1 MKLLTYIGS
10 VLMCIGLLFSMS
22 FTSKRFNDSNFEDIN
37 ISWVKKENTF
47 VTEVEILDMLKNNF
61 NDIEDISINQ
71 IPISEIEQKLESNQ
85 LLKNAEVY
93 IDLDK
98 NLNIEISTKVP
109 IVRVQTFSG
118 KAFYLSGDAKV
129 FPLSQHYTE
138 RILIASGYLLNQ
150 EDIDAVYR
158 LAKFISTD
166 DFLKAQIVQIYMRAN
181 KDIELIPRVGGHRIV
196 FGKANNVEEK
206 FEKLNLY
213 YEKAIPIVGW
223 RAHKEINLK
232 YQSQIVGVKK

>member
-1 MKLLTYIGS
+1 
-10 VLMCIGLLFSMS
+10 MCIGLLFSMS

-37 ISWVKKENTF
+37 ISCAQKENTF
-47 VTEVEILDMLKNNF
+47 VTEAEIMDMLNKNF
-61 NDIEDISINQ
+61 NDIQDISLDQ

-85 LLKNAEVY
+85 LLNKAEVY
-93 IDLDK
+93 IDLNK

-109 IVRVQTFSG
+109 IVRVKTFSG
-118 KAFYLSGDAKV
+118 KTFYLSEDAKV
-129 FPLSQHYTE
+129 FPLSRHYTE
-138 RILIASGYLLNQ
+138 RVLIANGHLLSQ
-150 EDIDAVYR
+150 EDIDAVYK
-158 LAKFISTD
+158 LAKFISAD

-181 KDIELIPRVGGHRIV
+181 KDIELIPRVGGHTIV
-196 FGKANNVEEK
+196 FGKANNIEEK

-232 YQSQIVGVKK
+232 YQSQIVGIKK